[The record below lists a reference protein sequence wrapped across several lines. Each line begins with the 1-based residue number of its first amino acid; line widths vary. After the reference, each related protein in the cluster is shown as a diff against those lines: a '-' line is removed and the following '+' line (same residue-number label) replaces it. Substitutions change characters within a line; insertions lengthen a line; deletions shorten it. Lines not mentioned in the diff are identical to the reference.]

1 MQRQILFRGF
11 HPCDGPETIVV
22 DGEKVK
28 GRWVEGYYVER
39 DNKSWI
45 YPASNQMI
53 SKSLARE
60 LRPFHSAKSTQK
72 IMKEVFPVLPS
83 TVGQYTNI
91 DVRREAW
98 PQSEKHKIFT
108 GDMLGE
114 WGEDENGNECVC
126 VLGVVTYWE
135 REGRYVL
142 ADENGFCN
150 DWTLEDEAQPENW
163 PHLIHCGTVFDEEN
177 YDGR

>member
-1 MQRQILFRGF
+1 MRKILFRGF
-11 HPCDGPETIVV
+11 HPCDGPDTIVV

-83 TVGQYTNI
+83 TVGQYTGLRDKNG
-91 DVRREAW
+91 
-98 PQSEKHKIFT
+98 KKIFE
-108 GDMLGE
+108 GDIFLHP
-114 WGEDENGNECVC
+114 NNPKRIYAV
-126 VLGVVTYWE
+126 YWE
-135 REGRYVL
+135 EEG
-142 ADENGFCN
+142 GFGIFMSDCGFN
-150 DWTLEDEAQPENW
+150 NEEIEV
-163 PHLIHCGTVFDEEN
+163 IGTVFDEVMP
-177 YDGR
+177 